1 MEVSAPVELKSL
13 ELIPLL
19 LQSDIDIEILTPA
32 FNTFYLGFVA
42 VASQDRIVRV
52 YDITTFKMSR
62 RFAGHSRE
70 ISDLA
75 FSPDGR
81 RLLSSSLDGTMRVWD
96 MPTGRCLSWLSFDSP
111 VLSMAMS
118 HSGEYL
124 SLTQA
129 GKEGIYMYV
138 DRSLFETV
146 HFWKE
151 PTSPVPVA
159 DSLALIEQPTR
170 DANGE
175 DGLFSA
181 APFENHSEESQ
192 EMDVTPA
199 QPQVETG
206 APKESK
212 EQRGTG
218 LITMAAVAR
227 AYWTSLFNLEAIKTR
242 NSATAAPAPATKAPF
257 FLPTVVRGGSTPSFP
272 TPAEFDQIMKK
283 SAAVASTKAAGLSSD
298 LKRKSEEDKESSDP
312 KKAKEEK
319 GPEEEDEASILAQL
333 ASMGSAWG
341 DGEEA
346 GDSWGSGTAA
356 VEEAGSSAS
365 TSSARSSALVVSSEI
380 DRKSTSRIINRKTAL
395 PRCKLVAFIL
405 QEYPAG
411 APVLLDLEG
420 ATDIDTSEQ
429 PDDESAEGPILMY
442 LKSLPP
448 PAVDLEFR
456 ALCTHENDEEGT
468 NTSDSLLAL

>member
-1 MEVSAPVELKSL
+1 M
-13 ELIPLL
+13 
-19 LQSDIDIEILTPA
+19 
-32 FNTFYLGFVA
+32 A

-52 YDITTFKMSR
+52 YDITTYKMSR

-151 PTSPVPVA
+151 PTSPVSVA

-170 DANGE
+170 EANSE
-175 DGLFSA
+175 DGLFSSGTT
-181 APFENHSEESQ
+181 FENQPEESQ

-199 QPQVETG
+199 QPQIETG
-206 APKESK
+206 AAKESK
-212 EQRGTG
+212 AQRGTG

-283 SAAVASTKAAGLSSD
+283 SAVEAGTKAAGLSSD
-298 LKRKSEEDKESSDP
+298 LKRKGEGGKESSGP
-312 KKAKEEK
+312 KKSKDEK
-319 GPEEEDEASILAQL
+319 VPEDEDEASVLAQL

-346 GDSWGSGTAA
+346 GDSWGAGPAA
-356 VEEAGSSAS
+356 IEEAGSSAS
-365 TSSARSSALVVSSEI
+365 ISSARSSANAVSAEV
-380 DRKSTSRIINRKTAL
+380 DRQSTSRIINRKTAL

-411 APVLLDLEG
+411 APVHLDHEG
-420 ATDIDTSEQ
+420 ATDRDTSDQ
-429 PDDESAEGPILMY
+429 PDDESTEGPILMY

-456 ALCTHENDEEGT
+456 ALCTHENDEEGI
-468 NTSDSLLAL
+468 SACPCRFHDSSASQGISLI

>member
-1 MEVSAPVELKSL
+1 
-13 ELIPLL
+13 
-19 LQSDIDIEILTPA
+19 
-32 FNTFYLGFVA
+32 
-42 VASQDRIVRV
+42 
-52 YDITTFKMSR
+52 
-62 RFAGHSRE
+62 
-70 ISDLA
+70 
-75 FSPDGR
+75 
-81 RLLSSSLDGTMRVWD
+81 
-96 MPTGRCLSWLSFDSP
+96 
-111 VLSMAMS
+111 
-118 HSGEYL
+118 
-124 SLTQA
+124 
-129 GKEGIYMYV
+129 MYV

-151 PTSPVPVA
+151 PTSPVSVA
-159 DSLALIEQPTR
+159 DSLALIELPAR
-170 DANGE
+170 EANSE

-181 APFENHSEESQ
+181 ASSSENQPEESQ

-212 EQRGTG
+212 AQRGTG

-257 FLPTVVRGGSTPSFP
+257 FLPTVMRGGSTPSFP

-283 SAAVASTKAAGLSSD
+283 SAVVAKTKAEGLSSD
-298 LKRKSEEDKESSDP
+298 LKRKHGADKESSDP
-312 KKAKEEK
+312 KKVKNERGLED
-319 GPEEEDEASILAQL
+319 EDEASVLAQL

-346 GDSWGSGTAA
+346 GDSWGSGPVAI
-356 VEEAGSSAS
+356 EEAESSAS
-365 TSSARSSALVVSSEI
+365 TSSARSSANTVSAEV

-411 APVLLDLEG
+411 APVLLDHEG
-420 ATDIDTSEQ
+420 ATDVDTAEQ
-429 PDDESAEGPILMY
+429 ADEESAEGPILMY

-456 ALCTHENDEEGT
+456 ALCTHENDQEGT
-468 NTSDSLLAL
+468 NPFVLVTQFLHPTENHLVLPTSWVTYLHPVDSAHIAATIVRSSTLLLYLI

>member
-1 MEVSAPVELKSL
+1 
-13 ELIPLL
+13 
-19 LQSDIDIEILTPA
+19 
-32 FNTFYLGFVA
+32 
-42 VASQDRIVRV
+42 
-52 YDITTFKMSR
+52 
-62 RFAGHSRE
+62 
-70 ISDLA
+70 
-75 FSPDGR
+75 
-81 RLLSSSLDGTMRVWD
+81 MRVWD

-151 PTSPVPVA
+151 PTSPVSVA
-159 DSLALIEQPTR
+159 DSLAQIEQPSR
-170 DANGE
+170 EVNSE

-181 APFENHSEESQ
+181 APFDNEPGESQ
-192 EMDVTPA
+192 EMDVRPA

-206 APKESK
+206 APKES
-212 EQRGTG
+212 EVQRGTG

-272 TPAEFDQIMKK
+272 TPAEFDQIMRK

-298 LKRKSEEDKESSDP
+298 LKRKGEAGKEMSELKKSKDGKEL
-312 KKAKEEK
+312 
-319 GPEEEDEASILAQL
+319 EEEDEASILAQL

-346 GDSWGSGTAA
+346 GDSWGSGPAA
-356 VEEAGSSAS
+356 AEEASSAS
-365 TSSARSSALVVSSEI
+365 TSSARSSAHAVSAQL
-380 DRKSTSRIINRKTAL
+380 DRQSTSRIINRKTAL

-411 APVLLDLEG
+411 APDLLDHEG
-420 ATDIDTSEQ
+420 ATDIDTSEH
-429 PDDESAEGPILMY
+429 PDDGSAEGPIMVY

-456 ALCTHENDEEGT
+456 ALCTHENDDEGT
-468 NTSDSLLAL
+468 NASTSLLAYDLCAFKDSS